1 MPAEQS
7 AVCQWNNLRHEGG
20 TICDTKAEQSAAYED
35 TQQAGEPSR
44 LIMVTAVGRAFET
57 VDDIAVV
64 PITLVG
70 P

>member
-1 MPAEQS
+1 MPAGQS
-7 AVCQWNNLRHEGG
+7 AVCQRDNLRYASG

-35 TQQAGEPSR
+35 TQQAGEPSQ
-44 LIMVTAVGRAFET
+44 LIVVTAVGRAFET
-57 VDDIAVV
+57 IDDIAVV